1 MRSSGTTNQLHHQ
14 GRSPYAWER
23 SMYHVCTPVEAQEP
37 RSLTEQIGAHR
48 QGDRIVD
55 AFALRTRGRP
65 HSFSYRRH
73 GAGSEASLARQQP
86 EERRHQLSAPR
97 CLWPR
102 HKGATES
109 LRKPDDGVAAK
120 TSTPGDSRVD
130 LGEIRRARRAAQSS
144 SPSRRGQAGST
155 ENMIGPGAAALLQ
168 RVAPGTGPPTQ
179 KK

>member
-73 GAGSEASLARQQP
+73 GAGGEAALARQQP
-86 EERRHQLSAPR
+86 AERRHQLSAPR
-97 CLWPR
+97 CLRPR

-109 LRKPDDGVAAK
+109 LRKPDDGATGAERSPHSRAPVAAELK
-120 TSTPGDSRVD
+120 HSR
-130 LGEIRRARRAAQSS
+130 RRACTS
-144 SPSRRGQAGST
+144 SPSRTSQRRRL
-155 ENMIGPGAAALLQ
+155 NLMLRDRAATRNHREVQ
-168 RVAPGTGPPTQ
+168 PV
-179 KK
+179 